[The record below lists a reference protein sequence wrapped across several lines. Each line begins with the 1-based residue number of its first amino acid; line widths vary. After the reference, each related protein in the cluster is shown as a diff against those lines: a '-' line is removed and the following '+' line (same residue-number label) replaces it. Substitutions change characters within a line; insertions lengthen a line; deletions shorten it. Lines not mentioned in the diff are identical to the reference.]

1 MVNTASIKRFRINI
15 LYLFM
20 PVLLTSALDAQDYD
34 ISKSSA
40 AAADTVQGK
49 YFSKKLYAT
58 RLLPMYEKT
67 KALLPSPIMDEKPG
81 YIEMYWKA
89 WELGFRNFQEPQ
101 QGSGFIS
108 QFIDAAFNQNI
119 FLWDSCFMTM
129 FCNMASPLVPGIC
142 TLDNFYAKQYP
153 DGEICREI
161 NRTTGKNYEPW
172 NNRKGSQL
180 YSEWGYNEAGKVPI
194 VYIGRNEPQSPPVL
208 TLDALDHPLFA
219 WAEME
224 SFRVTGDTAR
234 LNLVYEPLARYYGAL
249 REYLRQG
256 NGLYMTDWASMDNS
270 PRNRFLK
277 GGGCGVDISCEM
289 VLFAEQIAKIARIIG
304 KSGDAA
310 KFEKD
315 AKDLSATINHLMWD
329 PERKFYYDLTVD
341 GKRTKIKTVA
351 AFWTL
356 LAGVASKERA
366 KALAAELENSTTFGR
381 MHRVPTLAADE
392 PGYDPKGGYWRGAV
406 WAPTTFM
413 VIRGLEK
420 YGLRDLA
427 RKIAMENID
436 MMWRVFKETGTVWEN
451 YAPDSISPGIPARS
465 DFVGWSGI
473 CPILCLLEYGI
484 GLNPDAPKNELR
496 WDIRAGKQIG
506 CKRFRFNNHV
516 VDLFASPAGV
526 KNWNILIHSDSDFN
540 LKAKAGGKEYPFAVK
555 KGDNHFSIDR

>member
-234 LNLVYEPLARYYGAL
+234 LNLVYEPLARYY
-249 REYLRQG
+249 
-256 NGLYMTDWASMDNS
+256 NT
-270 PRNRFLK
+270 
-277 GGGCGVDISCEM
+277 DIS
-289 VLFAEQIAKIARIIG
+289 
-304 KSGDAA
+304 
-310 KFEKD
+310 KF
-315 AKDLSATINHLMWD
+315 
-329 PERKFYYDLTVD
+329 
-341 GKRTKIKTVA
+341 
-351 AFWTL
+351 
-356 LAGVASKERA
+356 
-366 KALAAELENSTTFGR
+366 
-381 MHRVPTLAADE
+381 
-392 PGYDPKGGYWRGAV
+392 
-406 WAPTTFM
+406 
-413 VIRGLEK
+413 
-420 YGLRDLA
+420 
-427 RKIAMENID
+427 
-436 MMWRVFKETGTVWEN
+436 
-451 YAPDSISPGIPARS
+451 
-465 DFVGWSGI
+465 
-473 CPILCLLEYGI
+473 
-484 GLNPDAPKNELR
+484 
-496 WDIRAGKQIG
+496 
-506 CKRFRFNNHV
+506 
-516 VDLFASPAGV
+516 
-526 KNWNILIHSDSDFN
+526 
-540 LKAKAGGKEYPFAVK
+540 
-555 KGDNHFSIDR
+555 